1 MMVMI
6 KPKKKFLTSDELE
19 VKFTDTTNRIK
30 QVLCSSSVDVVSVVE
45 QLQLCSAVKDKN
57 VPLFDDDDLKNVN
70 TIENLWQKLNRFWSI
85 FDYDVL
91 RILLG
96 FVKCKR
102 ADEIFEE
109 FLSTTD
115 ISAIEDLTD
124 LVLHYKVFEGQGPIK
139 PLLMVKSK
147 VENHTHSI
155 RRKIEKVICS
165 KFDLQEHSFRFKG
178 IKSSKGCIG
187 LVYEI
192 SNTMMSYILRCKIAG
207 YDLAE
212 FAANNIISCH
222 INNMELAIPSEITM
236 VCTYSYSYLYNII
249 RLWIV
254 CALLGVSI
262 FGQSLVSASYLL
274 HNYAS

>member
-1 MMVMI
+1 M
-6 KPKKKFLTSDELE
+6 
-19 VKFTDTTNRIK
+19 KFTDTTNKIK
-30 QVLCSSSVDVVSVVE
+30 QVLCSNSVDVISVVE
-45 QLQLCSAVKDKN
+45 QLQRCSGVKDKN
-57 VPLFDDDDLKNVN
+57 IPLFDEDDFKNVN
-70 TIENLWQKLNRFWSI
+70 MIENLWQKLDRFWSI

-91 RILLG
+91 RILLE

-115 ISAIEDLTD
+115 ISAIEDL
-124 LVLHYKVFEGQGPIK
+124 VLHYKVFEGQELIK

-147 VENHTHSI
+147 VENYTHSI

-212 FAANNIISCH
+212 FAANHIIGLQ
-222 INNMELAIPSEITM
+222 INYKELTMPFTIT
-236 VCTYSYSYLYNII
+236 T
-249 RLWIV
+249 V
-254 CALLGVSI
+254 CA
-262 FGQSLVSASYLL
+262 Y
-274 HNYAS
+274 NYIIL